1 MASAVTWALLQLP
14 IWLCDCAVVCA
25 ATMLGWSC
33 CADPAWPAGHAH
45 CVLSWLVA
53 LPAPVCC
60 RVTEVSPPA
69 ITLAPHPNPGVH
81 PLAYQRA
88 LRHAQRLAAAAA
100 AGEEDEGAEE
110 DSDAEGTA
118 VLFVGELDCW
128 VVGYQLLCKVA
139 CLV

>member
-1 MASAVTWALLQLP
+1 MGSAAIANLALRLRCCVCSNNVRLELLCRPCLASRPRSLRVEK
-14 IWLCDCAVVCA
+14 
-25 ATMLGWSC
+25 
-33 CADPAWPAGHAH
+33 
-45 CVLSWLVA
+45 LVA

-139 CLV
+139 CLL